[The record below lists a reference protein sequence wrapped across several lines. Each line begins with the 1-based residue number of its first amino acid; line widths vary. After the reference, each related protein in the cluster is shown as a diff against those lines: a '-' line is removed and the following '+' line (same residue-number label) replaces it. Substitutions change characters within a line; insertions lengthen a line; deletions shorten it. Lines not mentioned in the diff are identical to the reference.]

1 MPRFGFKSS
10 SSGSNNGIPL
20 NSPKVA
26 SSSRSKGGFSSRDE
40 PTEKS
45 RKDKDSKS
53 KKSSSS
59 SRRRNFGFLKTGV
72 GRTEKSSDDKSAIS
86 KRREHAKQ
94 LANLAYSDDPTTS
107 ISTTATSTSTND
119 SQFAYN
125 MNANVMSP
133 VNNNNNRN
141 DSNTSF
147 FAQQQPSSAE
157 QQSGS
162 SNSKRRTTS
171 RPRTN
176 SNKSATSSNSNTSNS
191 SVNDAFG
198 SDPFASFDAFGTSS
212 SSHGAL
218 SANEF
223 SELDFFAAQL
233 AGATTPVY
241 QSKQKQHQ
249 QEQQQSSSS
258 KKDRGRKSQ
267 PISLDHFFTDD
278 DASSFSSNHT
288 GNDLNTIDNDG
299 GSISKNAAARRRMR
313 SHMHTK
319 HSSSNNDMGSISSVG
334 SGASSSLAHSRSTPQ
349 MPSGSPG
356 MLPSS
361 KSRFASQK
369 NGKTSSWGSSSNNIS
384 DHHQSPFRSTGSATS
399 STANYSSSSPGV
411 NLFDSDTENGN
422 GFTFDAFGL
431 DESQVEREVNSAM
444 KDIFGNGGFSIFDDE
459 NGSGSN
465 RSGSESGQ
473 GSGNNSV
480 GSGSN
485 AGAGKNSFFRQ
496 DSFGGNQ
503 TDASETSF
511 EAQNWDSSP
520 NTSRAPSPV
529 PLPFSSKS
537 SRSNRRDHADANN
550 YHLNKEGFVDG
561 FGDSPV
567 TPQKPPVQLS
577 SAQQRRLQRRA
588 QRGGTT
594 AIAMTP
600 QGEKNDNSNISS
612 LRQISSEPPAK
623 TKTASDFAAFD
634 SPWQEDPFASSDDGG
649 RISDL
654 FANESREA
662 STARRLYSETQSDVQ
677 DYYPS
682 GGMTAAAN
690 SLLDATTPKQMT
702 PSNRSTGSNSSNYA
716 RSDIGVSGRFFASPA
731 STRAQEAPAFFEL
744 PPAEEIGNQSE
755 SDQSD
760 DMDQMQDDLAH
771 EFAKDIVRRISPSGG
786 SQASS
791 HRSSSGK
798 KSVGESVRSFRS
810 HPSTAS
816 NREDVTG
823 GRRIQYGDDRIDE
836 SESDDQVVRDSNPQH
851 SDYHASQQYPSQSVN
866 NNRETT
872 KTAQSTNNRFGSF
885 RSRYEKSRSSSAIS
899 EAPTPTASNT
909 KSDLGSN
916 SYHGSLRSSYDASK
930 SNSNSSQPLA
940 QDVDPPI
947 EEKKEEER
955 SVHHRTADP
964 TPPPRKIN
972 SLRARWE
979 AKTRVPVE
987 KPSPRA
993 PPKPSE
999 RSEHTKKNI
1008 NSMDNSF
1015 EMLTPDIMEQRRQS
1029 RNKDKFNNLRKSMGV
1044 IEEANVR
1051 GDSKS
1056 DVGSSPSYL
1065 SNARLRNVA
1074 SPVAP
1079 VHETSADDSTLS
1091 NRESTEQTF
1100 SPAASPV
1107 GRKMTY
1113 RERREMELR
1122 AQQQEEEKAAKPV
1135 EKKMNYRE
1143 RREMELK
1150 LQREREEKT
1159 KIKSPSQ
1166 NNPKKDVASLIRKRI
1181 SANKKTKSPPQDS
1194 HESSSNSSPSMREPL
1209 NAGQKEEAH
1218 YSQNHATNSHEASH
1232 HESERFGSPSGERSF
1247 SNHSH
1252 QASHHESERFRSPSG
1267 ERSFS
1272 NRSHQASHHESER
1285 FGSPSGEQS
1294 FSNRSH
1300 QVSHHESERF
1310 GSPSGEQSFSN
1321 RSHQASHHE
1330 SERFRSPSGEQ
1341 SFSNRS
1347 HQASHHES
1355 ERFRPPSGEQSFSN
1369 RSVVANG
1376 LTNSTGA
1383 IIHKNEETQSNG
1395 MKSPRK
1401 NQAQMLENLF
1411 AARAPPMVKQ
1421 PSPEKPA
1428 SSARPPHQ
1436 MLENFLSAK
1445 TQPKQVGRPIPFKP
1459 DVSQKVAVPEDV
1471 SKADATSMLSGFL
1484 AKRAPSALPL
1494 PANEG
1499 EADSLKKHHSR
1510 SPSNSPSKDE
1520 DEVTYSRSGGIPAL
1534 KDDPKFERY
1543 FRMLKMGL
1551 PLDVAKHAMV
1561 RDGLDPSVLDMDRN
1575 KPFGVPMK
1583 DDPTFTKY
1591 FKMLKIGISM
1601 DQVKHSMVRDGLN
1614 GALMDQDH
1622 NIPVFTVEKKK
1633 AKKKKET
1640 HRRARLHWKTIK
1652 QVVKNSLWDTVQSE
1666 IGAFSI
1672 DEEEFSDLF
1681 QADLKSSNVLK
1692 TTTTS
1697 KKKGAA
1703 IRVIDSKRANN
1714 GGIIL
1719 ARVKLTHD
1727 QMADTVD
1734 RIDASTL
1741 TAEQI
1746 ENVLEYLPTKDE
1758 RDALE
1763 KYMLEGGQDAAE
1775 KFDGL
1780 CECEKFMVSMM
1791 TVKHAK
1797 RKIRALLFKLQFMT
1811 CMESIANDAKM
1822 IDTACDELINSNRLR
1837 QLLGIIL
1844 QFGNRLNTAG
1854 DRDNTKAGGFSLE
1867 SLSKL
1872 SQAKAFDKKTTFLH
1886 YIILIVERNNEILLK
1901 YYDDIPTV
1909 LEAHNIFWDQC
1920 QQDLEE
1926 VENQLENVRRISLY
1940 EARANNGSVVTGI
1953 SDDDSLGEMDLS
1965 LEEEV
1970 VSLRATPTGLF
1981 TLGAIK
1987 QVSALREKIE
1997 RTKTKCL
2004 RLKQYFGVTSK
2015 NTEPQEIF
2023 SVFGKFTRDFQ
2034 KAKEQVFSTAHKR
2047 LREDRKKARQNTP
2060 KKQKPREPLM
2070 RASSHQPNMNN
2081 LFGDIQQQRQPSNS
2095 SSRQDSQNE
2104 VQSSRAGLLSSIK
2117 ERQSPSE
2124 RSAPSSRA
2132 GLFDA
2137 IKQRN
2142 PPSENSA
2149 PSSGRAGLL
2158 DAIKQRP
2165 SESSAPSSRGGF
2177 MDAIKQRQPS
2187 SESSAPS
2194 SRAGILDAIKQR
2206 PQPTPSENANDAAPS
2221 NGNHSAAFVTQRQ
2234 PRPIETQTSP
2244 PSSVNKPSASRTPR
2258 DAMRHRRL
2266 QTIRAQHGN

>member
-1 MPRFGFKSS
+1 M
-10 SSGSNNGIPL
+10 
-20 NSPKVA
+20 
-26 SSSRSKGGFSSRDE
+26 
-40 PTEKS
+40 
-45 RKDKDSKS
+45 
-53 KKSSSS
+53 
-59 SRRRNFGFLKTGV
+59 TGV
-72 GRTEKSSDDKSAIS
+72 GRTEKSSSVDKNAIS
-86 KRREHAKQ
+86 RRQEHAKQ

-107 ISTTATSTSTND
+107 ISTTATSTSSTND
-119 SQFAYN
+119 QFAYN

-133 VNNNNNRN
+133 VNN
-141 DSNTSF
+141 DSNNQSF
-147 FAQQQPSSAE
+147 FAE

-162 SNSKRRTTS
+162 SSKSKRKTTS
-171 RPRTN
+171 RP
-176 SNKSATSSNSNTSNS
+176 SNKSATSS
-191 SVNDAFG
+191 NDAFG
-198 SDPFASFDAFGTSS
+198 SDPFASFDAFGTTTSS
-212 SSHGAL
+212 SSQHGAL
-218 SANEF
+218 SANTF
-223 SELDFFAAQL
+223 SELDFFATQL

-241 QSKQKQHQ
+241 QSKQQR
-249 QEQQQSSSS
+249 QQSSSS
-258 KKDRGRKSQ
+258 KKGRGRKGSQ
-267 PISLDHFFTDD
+267 PVSLDHFFTDD

-288 GNDLNTIDNDG
+288 GNNDLNTIDNDG
-299 GSISKNAAARRRMR
+299 GGSINSKTAAARRRMR
-313 SHMHTK
+313 AQMQTK
-319 HSSSNNDMGSISSVG
+319 QSTSNNDMGSVASSVG
-334 SGASSSLAHSRSTPQ
+334 SGASSSLARSRSSPQ
-349 MPSGSPG
+349 IPTGSPG
-356 MLPSS
+356 MKASS
-361 KSRFASQK
+361 KSRFSSQN
-369 NGKTSSWGSSSNNIS
+369 NGKNNSWGNT
-384 DHHQSPFRSTGSATS
+384 DQSPFHSTGSTTS

-411 NLFDSDTENGN
+411 NLFDSDTENG
-422 GFTFDAFGL
+422 FTFDAFGL
-431 DESQVEREVNSAM
+431 DESQYEREVNSAM
-444 KDIFGNGGFSIFDDE
+444 KDIFGNGGFSIFDNDE

-465 RSGSESGQ
+465 RSGSESGH
-473 GSGNNSV
+473 SNSV

-485 AGAGKNSFFRQ
+485 AGAGKTSSFARQ
-496 DSFGGNQ
+496 DSFTGNQ
-503 TDASETSF
+503 TDVSETSF

-537 SRSNRRDHADANN
+537 SRSTRREHADANN
-550 YHLNKEGFVDG
+550 YHLNKAGLVDG

-577 SAQQRRLQRRA
+577 SIQQRRLQRRA
-588 QRGGTT
+588 QLGGTT
-594 AIAMTP
+594 TTIAMTP
-600 QGEKNDNSNISS
+600 QRGNNNDNSN

-634 SPWQEDPFASSDDGG
+634 SLWPEDPFASSDDM
-649 RISDL
+649 
-654 FANESREA
+654 FAANESREA

-682 GGMTAAAN
+682 GGMTAANVN
-690 SLLDATTPKQMT
+690 SLLNAATTPGNK
-702 PSNRSTGSNSSNYA
+702 STGSNSTNSNYA
-716 RSDIGVSGRFFASPA
+716 RTDIGVSGDFFASPP
-731 STRAQEAPAFFEL
+731 STRSREAPAFFEL
-744 PPAEEIGNQSE
+744 PPAEEILHQSS

-760 DMDQMQDDLAH
+760 NMDQIH
-771 EFAKDIVRRISPSGG
+771 EEFAKDIVRRISPSGR
-786 SQASS
+786 SQTSS
-791 HRSSSGK
+791 HRSSPGK
-798 KSVGESVRSFRS
+798 KSFGENVRSFRG
-810 HPSTAS
+810 HPSSPAS
-816 NREDVTG
+816 NREDAA

-836 SESDDQVVRDSNPQH
+836 RKSDDQAVRDNNPQH
-851 SDYHASQQYPSQSVN
+851 SDYQASQQYPSQSVN

-872 KTAQSTNNRFGSF
+872 KPAQPAANRFGSF
-885 RSRYEKSRSSSAIS
+885 RSRYERSRSATTIS
-899 EAPTPTASNT
+899 QAPTPTASNT

-930 SNSNSSQPLA
+930 TKSNSSQSLA

-947 EEKKEEER
+947 EEKKEEES

-964 TPPPRKIN
+964 TPPPRPKTN

-987 KPSPRA
+987 KPSPNA
-993 PPKPSE
+993 APKPSE
-999 RSEHTKKNI
+999 RSEHTQKNI
-1008 NSMDNSF
+1008 ASMDNSF
-1015 EMLTPDIMEQRRQS
+1015 EMRTPEIMEQRRQS
-1029 RNKDKFNNLRKSMGV
+1029 QIKDNRNNLRKSMGV
-1044 IEEANVR
+1044 IEEA
-1051 GDSKS
+1051 KS
-1056 DVGSSPSYL
+1056 DVGSSPSYP
-1065 SNARLRNVA
+1065 SNVRLRKVA

-1079 VHETSADDSTLS
+1079 VHEASPDDSNMS
-1091 NRESTEQTF
+1091 NRGSTEHAF
-1100 SPAASPV
+1100 SPATSPV

-1122 AQQQEEEKAAKPV
+1122 AQQQEEEKATKPV

-1159 KIKSPSQ
+1159 KIQSPSQ
-1166 NNPKKDVASLIRKRI
+1166 KSPKKDVASLIRKRI

-1194 HESSSNSSPSMREPL
+1194 HESSSNASPRMREPL
-1209 NAGQKEEAH
+1209 NAGQHDKAH
-1218 YSQNHATNSHEASH
+1218 YSQNHATNSHQASH
-1232 HESERFGSPSGERSF
+1232 PEPERFGSPSGDQSF
-1247 SNHSH
+1247 SNRSY
-1252 QASHHESERFRSPSG
+1252 QASHHEP
-1267 ERSFS
+1267 
-1272 NRSHQASHHESER
+1272 ER
-1285 FGSPSGEQS
+1285 FGSPSGLRS
-1294 FSNRSH
+1294 FSSRSD
-1300 QVSHHESERF
+1300 
-1310 GSPSGEQSFSN
+1310 
-1321 RSHQASHHE
+1321 
-1330 SERFRSPSGEQ
+1330 
-1341 SFSNRS
+1341 
-1347 HQASHHES
+1347 
-1355 ERFRPPSGEQSFSN
+1355 
-1369 RSVVANG
+1369 VANG
-1376 LTNSTGA
+1376 FTNSTGA
-1383 IIHKNEETQSNG
+1383 DIHKSEEAESNG
-1395 MKSPRK
+1395 MESPRN
-1401 NQAQMLENLF
+1401 NQAQKHENLF

-1428 SSARPPHQ
+1428 SSARPSHQ
-1436 MLENFLSAK
+1436 MHENFLSAK
-1445 TQPKQVGRPIPFKP
+1445 TQPKEAERRIPSQKFAAP
-1459 DVSQKVAVPEDV
+1459 ADVSQ
-1471 SKADATSMLSGFL
+1471 SDAKSMLLGFL
-1484 AKRAPSALPL
+1484 KKRAAPALSL
-1494 PANEG
+1494 PANEDD
-1499 EADSLKKHHSR
+1499 ADSPKK
-1510 SPSNSPSKDE
+1510 SNSPAPAPTNS
-1520 DEVTYSRSGGIPAL
+1520 SSGGLPAL

-1543 FRMLKMGL
+1543 FRMLNMGL
-1551 PLDVAKHAMV
+1551 PIDVAKHAMV
-1561 RDGLDPSVLDMDRN
+1561 RDGLDPDVLDMDHN

-1583 DDPTFTKY
+1583 NDPKFRKF

-1601 DQVKHSMVRDGLN
+1601 DQVKHSMARDGLD

-1622 NIPVFTVEKKK
+1622 NIPVLTVEKKK
-1633 AKKKKET
+1633 SKKKKET
-1640 HRRARLHWKTIK
+1640 KRRARLHWKSITK
-1652 QVVKNSLWDTVQSE
+1652 VVKNSLWDTVQSE

-1672 DEEEFSDLF
+1672 DEDEFSDLF
-1681 QADLKSSNVLK
+1681 QADLKASNVLK
-1692 TTTTS
+1692 TTTTTS

-1719 ARVKLTHD
+1719 ARVKVTHD
-1727 QMADTVD
+1727 QMADIVD

-1746 ENVLEYLPTKDE
+1746 ENVIEYLPSKDE

-1797 RKIRALLFKLQFMT
+1797 RKIRALLFKLQFMAW
-1811 CMESIANDAKM
+1811 MESIAKDSNM
-1822 IDTACDELINSNRLR
+1822 IDTACDELMNSNRLR

-1872 SQAKAFDKKTTFLH
+1872 SEAKAFDKKTTFLH
-1886 YIILIVERNNEILLK
+1886 YIILIVERNNELLLK

-1926 VENQLENVRRISLY
+1926 VENQLENVRRISLH
-1940 EARANNGSVVTGI
+1940 EARANSGAAVTGI

-1970 VSLRATPTGLF
+1970 NSLRATPTGLF
-1981 TLGAIK
+1981 TLNAIK

-1997 RTKTKCL
+1997 RTKVKCL

-2034 KAKEQVFSTAHKR
+2034 KAQEQVFSKAHKR

-2060 KKQKPREPLM
+2060 KKKEKPREPMM
-2070 RASSHQPNMNN
+2070 RASSHQPNMNT
-2081 LFGDIQQQRQPSNS
+2081 LFGDIQQQREPD
-2095 SSRQDSQNE
+2095 SRNE
-2104 VQSSRAGLLSSIK
+2104 VQSSRAGVLSSIK

-2124 RSAPSSRA
+2124 RSAPPSRA

-2165 SESSAPSSRGGF
+2165 SESSAPSSGRGGLMDAIKQRQPASENSAPSGRGGL

-2187 SESSAPS
+2187 SESGAPPS
-2194 SRAGILDAIKQR
+2194 KAGLMDAIKQR
-2206 PQPTPSENANDAAPS
+2206 PQSSPSENDAV
-2221 NGNHSAAFVTQRQ
+2221 NGNHSVAFVTQRQ
-2234 PRPIETQTSP
+2234 PRPMPMEIQTSP
-2244 PSSVNKPSASRTPR
+2244 PSSANKPSASRTPR

-2266 QTIRAQHGN
+2266 QTIRARHGN

>member
-1 MPRFGFKSS
+1 M
-10 SSGSNNGIPL
+10 
-20 NSPKVA
+20 
-26 SSSRSKGGFSSRDE
+26 
-40 PTEKS
+40 
-45 RKDKDSKS
+45 
-53 KKSSSS
+53 
-59 SRRRNFGFLKTGV
+59 TGV
-72 GRTEKSSDDKSAIS
+72 GRTEKSSSVDKNAIS
-86 KRREHAKQ
+86 RRREHAKQ

-107 ISTTATSTSTND
+107 ISTAATSTSSTND
-119 SQFAYN
+119 QFAYN
-125 MNANVMSP
+125 MHANVMSP
-133 VNNNNNRN
+133 MNN
-141 DSNTSF
+141 DSNNRSF
-147 FAQQQPSSAE
+147 FAE

-162 SNSKRRTTS
+162 STKMTTS
-171 RPRTN
+171 RPG
-176 SNKSATSSNSNTSNS
+176 NKSATNS
-191 SVNDAFG
+191 NDAFG
-198 SDPFASFDAFGTSS
+198 SDPFATFDAFGTTSTSS
-212 SSHGAL
+212 SQHGAL

-223 SELDFFAAQL
+223 SELDFFATQL

-241 QSKQKQHQ
+241 QSKQQR
-249 QEQQQSSSS
+249 QQSSSS
-258 KKDRGRKSQ
+258 KKGRGRKGSQ
-267 PISLDHFFTDD
+267 PVSLDHFFTDD

-288 GNDLNTIDNDG
+288 GNNDLNTIDNGGG
-299 GSISKNAAARRRMR
+299 GSISSKTAATRRRMR
-313 SHMHTK
+313 AQMQTK
-319 HSSSNNDMGSISSVG
+319 QTTSNNDMSSITSSVG
-334 SGASSSLAHSRSTPQ
+334 SGASGSLARSRSSPQ
-349 MPSGSPG
+349 MPPGSPG
-356 MLPSS
+356 MIASS

-369 NGKTSSWGSSSNNIS
+369 NGKNSSWGST
-384 DHHQSPFRSTGSATS
+384 DQSPFRSTGSTTS

-411 NLFDSDTENGN
+411 NLFDSDTEN

-444 KDIFGNGGFSIFDDE
+444 KDIFGNGVFSIFDNDE

-465 RSGSESGQ
+465 RSGSESGH
-473 GSGNNSV
+473 SNSV

-485 AGAGKNSFFRQ
+485 AGAGKTSSFARQ
-496 DSFGGNQ
+496 DSFSGNQ
-503 TDASETSF
+503 TDVSETSF
-511 EAQNWDSSP
+511 ETQNWDSSP

-537 SRSNRRDHADANN
+537 SRSTRRDHAHANN
-550 YHLNKEGFVDG
+550 YHLNKEGLVDG
-561 FGDSPV
+561 FGDSPI
-567 TPQKPPVQLS
+567 TPQKPPVHLS

-588 QRGGTT
+588 QLGGTNT
-594 AIAMTP
+594 ATAMTP
-600 QGEKNDNSNISS
+600 QRGNNNDNSN

-623 TKTASDFAAFD
+623 TKTAFDFAAFD
-634 SPWQEDPFASSDDGG
+634 SPWQEDPFASSDDM
-649 RISDL
+649 
-654 FANESREA
+654 FAANESREA

-682 GGMTAAAN
+682 GGMTTANVN
-690 SLLDATTPKQMT
+690 SLLNAATTPGNK
-702 PSNRSTGSNSSNYA
+702 STGSNSTNSNYA
-716 RSDIGVSGRFFASPA
+716 RTDIGVSGDFFASPP
-731 STRAQEAPAFFEL
+731 STRSREAPAFFEL
-744 PPAEEIGNQSE
+744 PPAEEILHQNS

-771 EFAKDIVRRISPSGG
+771 EFAKDIVRRISPSGR
-786 SQASS
+786 SQTSS
-791 HRSSSGK
+791 HRTSPGK

-810 HPSTAS
+810 HPSSTAS
-816 NREDVTG
+816 NQQDTA

-836 SESDDQVVRDSNPQH
+836 SESDDQAVRDNNPQH
-851 SDYHASQQYPSQSVN
+851 SDYQASQHYPSQSVN
-866 NNRETT
+866 NNREPA
-872 KTAQSTNNRFGSF
+872 KPAQPTANRFGSF
-885 RSRYEKSRSSSAIS
+885 RSRYERSRSATSVSQ
-899 EAPTPTASNT
+899 APTPTASNT
-909 KSDLGSN
+909 KSDIGSN

-930 SNSNSSQPLA
+930 TKSNLSQPLA

-955 SVHHRTADP
+955 SLQHRTADP
-964 TPPPRKIN
+964 TPPPRPKIN

-979 AKTRVPVE
+979 AKNRVPVE

-993 PPKPSE
+993 APKPSE
-999 RSEHTKKNI
+999 ISEHTQKNI

-1015 EMLTPDIMEQRRQS
+1015 EMRTPEIMEQRRQTQIKD
-1029 RNKDKFNNLRKSMGV
+1029 NKNNLRKSMGV
-1044 IEEANVR
+1044 IEEAR
-1051 GDSKS
+1051 S
-1056 DVGSSPSYL
+1056 DVGSSPSYPFHV
-1065 SNARLRNVA
+1065 RLRKV
-1074 SPVAP
+1074 STPVAP
-1079 VHETSADDSTLS
+1079 VHEASADDSEMLNRGS
-1091 NRESTEQTF
+1091 NEQAF
-1100 SPAASPV
+1100 SPATSPV

-1122 AQQQEEEKAAKPV
+1122 AQQQDEEKAAKPI

-1159 KIKSPSQ
+1159 KIQSPTQ
-1166 NNPKKDVASLIRKRI
+1166 NSPKKDVASLIRKRI
-1181 SANKKTKSPPQDS
+1181 SANKKMKSPPQDS
-1194 HESSSNSSPSMREPL
+1194 NESSSNVL
-1209 NAGQKEEAH
+1209 NAGQHEEAH
-1218 YSQNHATNSHEASH
+1218 YSQNHATNSYQTSH
-1232 HESERFGSPSGERSF
+1232 HESEHFESPSGD
-1247 SNHSH
+1247 
-1252 QASHHESERFRSPSG
+1252 
-1267 ERSFS
+1267 RSFS
-1272 NRSHQASHHESER
+1272 NRSHQASHYEPEL
-1285 FGSPSGEQS
+1285 FESPSGD
-1294 FSNRSH
+1294 
-1300 QVSHHESERF
+1300 
-1310 GSPSGEQSFSN
+1310 QSFSN
-1321 RSHQASHHE
+1321 RSHQAGHHE
-1330 SERFRSPSGEQ
+1330 PSGER
-1341 SFSNRS
+1341 SFSSRS
-1347 HQASHHES
+1347 D
-1355 ERFRPPSGEQSFSN
+1355 
-1369 RSVVANG
+1369 VAKG
-1376 LTNSTGA
+1376 FTKSTGA
-1383 IIHKNEETQSNG
+1383 DIHKNEEAESSR
-1395 MKSPRK
+1395 MESPRN

-1421 PSPEKPA
+1421 LSPEKPA

-1445 TQPKQVGRPIPFKP
+1445 TQPKQVERPIP
-1459 DVSQKVAVPEDV
+1459 SQKVAAPADV
-1471 SKADATSMLSGFL
+1471 SQSDAKSMLSGFL
-1484 AKRAPSALPL
+1484 KKRAPSTLSL

-1499 EADSLKKHHSR
+1499 DNDSPKK
-1510 SPSNSPSKDE
+1510 SNSPSKE
-1520 DEVTYSRSGGIPAL
+1520 EANPPAIAHTNSSSGGLPPL

-1551 PLDVAKHAMV
+1551 PIDVAKHAMV
-1561 RDGLDPSVLDMDRN
+1561 RDGLDPDVLDMDHN

-1583 DDPTFTKY
+1583 DDPKFTKY

-1601 DQVKHSMVRDGLN
+1601 DQVKHSMERDGLN

-1622 NIPVFTVEKKK
+1622 NIPVLTVEKKK

-1640 HRRARLHWKTIK
+1640 KRRARLHWKSIK

-1681 QADLKSSNVLK
+1681 QADLKASNVLK
-1692 TTTTS
+1692 TTTTTS

-1727 QMADTVD
+1727 QMADAVD

-1746 ENVLEYLPTKDE
+1746 ENVIEYLPSKDE

-1797 RKIRALLFKLQFMT
+1797 RKIRALLFKLQFTT
-1811 CMESIANDAKM
+1811 CMESIAKDAKM

-1872 SQAKAFDKKTTFLH
+1872 SEAKAFDKKTTFLH
-1886 YIILIVERNNEILLK
+1886 YIILIVERNNELLLK

-1926 VENQLENVRRISLY
+1926 VENQLENVRRISLH
-1940 EARANNGSVVTGI
+1940 EARANSGAAVTGI

-1981 TLGAIK
+1981 TLNAIK

-1997 RTKTKCL
+1997 RTKAKCL

-2034 KAKEQVFSTAHKR
+2034 KAKEQVFSKAHKR

-2060 KKQKPREPLM
+2060 KKKEKPREPMM
-2070 RASSHQPNMNN
+2070 RASSHQPNMNK
-2081 LFGDIQQQRQPSNS
+2081 LFGDIQQQREPD
-2095 SSRQDSQNE
+2095 SRNE

-2124 RSAPSSRA
+2124 RSAPPSRA

-2137 IKQRN
+2137 IKQRK

-2165 SESSAPSSRGGF
+2165 SESSAPSSGRGGL
-2177 MDAIKQRQPS
+2177 MDAIKKRQPS

-2194 SRAGILDAIKQR
+2194 GRGGLMDAIKERQPSSESGAPPSKAGLMDAIKQR
-2206 PQPTPSENANDAAPS
+2206 PQSSPSENDAA
-2221 NGNHSAAFVTQRQ
+2221 NGNHSASFVTQRQ
-2234 PRPIETQTSP
+2234 SRPMPMQTQTSP
-2244 PSSVNKPSASRTPR
+2244 PSSANKPSASRTPR

-2266 QTIRAQHGN
+2266 QTIRARHGN